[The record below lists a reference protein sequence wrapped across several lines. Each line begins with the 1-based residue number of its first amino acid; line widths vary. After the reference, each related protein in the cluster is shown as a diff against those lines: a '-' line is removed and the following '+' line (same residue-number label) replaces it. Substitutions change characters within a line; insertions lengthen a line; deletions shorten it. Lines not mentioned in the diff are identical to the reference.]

1 MFKNPFALMVKTVP
15 SANHSR
21 SWSATRRRVK
31 WFDIIE
37 MITHKYF
44 TSQLFKPFL
53 TFNDIRKMHFY
64 TMNGKIIWIW
74 QNELLPKRYTK
85 RYSIFLTGK
94 ASIAIRFLTIWV
106 ELWQNICS
114 AASLQEMVHFV
125 KENSFCIWNF
135 FQLNSL
141 LFITCS
147 FGGGVST

>member
-37 MITHKYF
+37 MITLKYF
-44 TSQLFKPFL
+44 TSQLFKYFL
-53 TFNDIRKMHFY
+53 TFDDIRWMHLFVRWMEKSY
-64 TMNGKIIWIW
+64 HNGIQKNQFFIHLY
-74 QNELLPKRYTK
+74 EDKS
-85 RYSIFLTGK
+85 SIT
-94 ASIAIRFLTIWV
+94 IRLLTIWV
-106 ELWQNICS
+106 EWWLNICS